1 MQFARVSRY
10 SIAPERMDEACEA
23 FRQALSNVR
32 EIDGNEGAFFLVDR
46 ENGVAMTI
54 TLWDGGGSLD
64 ASEVHAAMLRR
75 TASSAVEA
83 DIEAVE
89 RYEIPVELG

>member
-10 SIAPERMDEACEA
+10 SIAPERMDEAREA

-32 EIDGNEGAFFLVDR
+32 EVDGNEGSYFLVDR
-46 ENGVAMTI
+46 DNGAALTI
-54 TLWDGGGSLD
+54 TFWDSGASLD
-64 ASEVHAAMLRR
+64 ASEVRAATLRR

-83 DIEAVE
+83 DIDAVE
-89 RYEIPVELG
+89 RYEVAVEFG